1 MKKLENK
8 IVFITGGLSGIG
20 KECAIKA
27 AKEGSNVVIAD
38 LKSDLTDITMAEIR
52 QENSKAVFVE
62 CDVSVFSQVLLEYAV
77 DGIRINAICPGFIN
91 TQLLTNAGISENT
104 DLKKYIVGLH
114 PMKRLGKS
122 EEIASGFIFLAS
134 ADNSF
139 MTGTAIEIDGGYL
152 AQ

>member
-8 IVFITGGLSGIG
+8 TVFITGGLSGIG
-20 KECAIKA
+20 KECAIEA
-27 AKEGSNVVIAD
+27 AKEGANVAI
-38 LKSDLTDITMAEIR
+38 AEIR

>member
-1 MKKLENK
+1 MA
-8 IVFITGGLSGIG
+8 SGSMQF
-20 KECAIKA
+20 APD
-27 AKEGSNVVIAD
+27 S
-38 LKSDLTDITMAEIR
+38 
-52 QENSKAVFVE
+52 
-62 CDVSVFSQVLLEYAV
+62 
-77 DGIRINAICPGFIN
+77 IN

-104 DLKKYIVGLH
+104 GLKKYIVSLY